1 MAPTLGSLICSLV
14 CVSFSCLQ
22 AELWTQ
28 KHLASMVDVQ
38 FSRISLVGSLSSETL
53 GFSDEWG
60 VSVLLYFGGGW
71 AMLMAGL
78 FFSRDAHNLH
88 IYTAPEP
95 LPPLHDTHLKEAL
108 SIHIR

>member
-1 MAPTLGSLICSLV
+1 
-14 CVSFSCLQ
+14 
-22 AELWTQ
+22 
-28 KHLASMVDVQ
+28 MVDVQ
-38 FSRISLVGSLSSETL
+38 FSRISLVGSLSSEKVDF
-53 GFSDEWG
+53 GDEWG

-108 SIHIR
+108 SIHVR

>member
-1 MAPTLGSLICSLV
+1 M
-14 CVSFSCLQ
+14 SFTCLE

-38 FSRISLVGSLSSETL
+38 FSRISLVGSLSSEKVDF
-53 GFSDEWG
+53 GDEWG

-88 IYTAPEP
+88 ISTAPEP
-95 LPPLHDTHLKEAL
+95 LPPLRDTL
-108 SIHIR
+108 

>member
-1 MAPTLGSLICSLV
+1 MAPTLGSLIGSLV
-14 CVSFSCLQ
+14 CVSFACLQ

-38 FSRISLVGSLSSETL
+38 FSRISLVGSLSSENVDF
-53 GFSDEWG
+53 GDEWG

-71 AMLMAGL
+71 AML
-78 FFSRDAHNLH
+78 FFSKDAHHLH
-88 IYTAPEP
+88 ISTVPEP

-108 SIHIR
+108 SIHVR